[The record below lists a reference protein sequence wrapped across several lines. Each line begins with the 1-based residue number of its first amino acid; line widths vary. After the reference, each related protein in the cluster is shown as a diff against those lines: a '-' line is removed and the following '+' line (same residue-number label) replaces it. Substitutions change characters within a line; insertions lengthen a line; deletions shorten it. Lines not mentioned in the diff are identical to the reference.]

1 MVIIDEGV
9 AFVGGIDLTK
19 MRWDTPAHTIVDPRR
34 RSPGGT
40 AYRPYHD
47 VQMVVAGEIARALSD
62 SFRSRW
68 WKVTGKKLPE
78 PQAVEK
84 YPWPDE
90 VGPVVEE
97 CLIGIARTRGK
108 YNHEPEIREIEL
120 LYLDAISRAQQSIY
134 IENQYFTSQ
143 RITDA
148 LIERLGEKDGP
159 EIIII
164 LPLTTDGWL
173 SQNTMDMMRG
183 LVFERLRSADS
194 FHRLGIYF
202 ADRNGVDGSGDIKI
216 HSKLMIVDD
225 CFIRVGS
232 ANLNNR
238 SMGMDTECDLAMEAV
253 NRPDLQGFIRDCRER
268 LLAEHLGREVSEV
281 RQAVR
286 ENGSVKMGLE
296 AIRGGEKTLKEL
308 QVVLTDANRKWL
320 ENQDLIDPDR
330 VIEPEHL
337 LEDWVPENQSNQRW
351 HNFLGVGAILLL
363 CLGLAAVWRYTPLGD
378 FLRTGDILN
387 TLDGIRHNNLAFFYL
402 IAGYVVCG
410 LVMIPL
416 TALISVTLLV
426 FGPLAGSG
434 YAMAGACA
442 SAIVSYFLGSYLGR
456 NFVRK
461 LAGKSI
467 NTLSKK
473 LGKHG
478 LISTIVIR
486 MTPIAPYTVVN
497 LAAGASHI
505 RFVDFLLGTV
515 IGLLPGIIALA
526 GILNRGTAVITSP
539 NLISILSLAII
550 VLVIVGGAFIIRRW
564 LRELAD
570 RVR

>member
-1 MVIIDEGV
+1 
-9 AFVGGIDLTK
+9 
-19 MRWDTPAHTIVDPRR
+19 
-34 RSPGGT
+34 
-40 AYRPYHD
+40 
-47 VQMVVAGEIARALSD
+47 
-62 SFRSRW
+62 
-68 WKVTGKKLPE
+68 
-78 PQAVEK
+78 
-84 YPWPDE
+84 
-90 VGPVVEE
+90 
-97 CLIGIARTRGK
+97 
-108 YNHEPEIREIEL
+108 
-120 LYLDAISRAQQSIY
+120 
-134 IENQYFTSQ
+134 
-143 RITDA
+143 
-148 LIERLGEKDGP
+148 
-159 EIIII
+159 
-164 LPLTTDGWL
+164 
-173 SQNTMDMMRG
+173 
-183 LVFERLRSADS
+183 
-194 FHRLGIYF
+194 
-202 ADRNGVDGSGDIKI
+202 
-216 HSKLMIVDD
+216 
-225 CFIRVGS
+225 
-232 ANLNNR
+232 
-238 SMGMDTECDLAMEAV
+238 
-253 NRPDLQGFIRDCRER
+253 
-268 LLAEHLGREVSEV
+268 
-281 RQAVR
+281 
-286 ENGSVKMGLE
+286 
-296 AIRGGEKTLKEL
+296 
-308 QVVLTDANRKWL
+308 VVLTDANRKWL